1 MGTAYELKLISVIA
15 ILIYGL
21 FSATKVTSIYKKVF
35 ILFFIGIIGATIS
48 CKVYRGQSFLDSI
61 KAMQFY
67 YGILFYFILK
77 ANKVNLK
84 TVEDALLILICVLD
98 ILYISQYYL
107 LPYGYNFLGIDDWM
121 IGEGSEMGGTRLR
134 VMSSGLYLVGL
145 MYGLSKWYITKE
157 IKYLPLFFLGVFIML
172 LAGYRQ
178 FVASLFVTIIY
189 MFYAIDRRIN
199 FKQIKY
205 LILLGVIAIVILTIP
220 AVQEKISGMLER
232 NATGQ
237 NLGDSDYIRV
247 VQFEFFTKEYFSNPI
262 EYFFGSGIPY
272 GSSHFGKWF
281 ESLRLTGIQY
291 VDWGILGVS
300 WVLGIP
306 TAVAVIWMFIK
317 GIRLKVEQQYKY
329 LGMYLFFIL
338 TTCITN
344 WEMFRNG
351 NFLVHSMVLYIIEQ
365 AHYRYIQMKANPISK
380 QI

>member
-1 MGTAYELKLISVIA
+1 MDYNSFILPIQLIFGTAYELKLISVIA

-220 AVQEKISGMLER
+220 AVQEKY
-232 NATGQ
+232 Q
-237 NLGDSDYIRV
+237 V
-247 VQFEFFTKEYFSNPI
+247 CWKE
-262 EYFFGSGIPY
+262 
-272 GSSHFGKWF
+272 
-281 ESLRLTGIQY
+281 
-291 VDWGILGVS
+291 
-300 WVLGIP
+300 
-306 TAVAVIWMFIK
+306 M
-317 GIRLKVEQQYKY
+317 QQVK
-329 LGMYLFFIL
+329 I
-338 TTCITN
+338 
-344 WEMFRNG
+344 
-351 NFLVHSMVLYIIEQ
+351 
-365 AHYRYIQMKANPISK
+365 
-380 QI
+380 